1 MTAFRRLTIL
11 VVIVLASAY
20 GFVVLRGPQGIPAL
34 LEKHREIR
42 SLEEGNAALK
52 QPFSSGAK
60 FRNGGTASLA
70 RDRCADAAGRRS
82 ARTRRRRSAVALHD
96 LLALLRAPAS
106 APRRCSGG
114 WCR

>member
-52 QPFSSGAK
+52 QDLAARQERNRKLKESTAIQEQEIRKRLHLLKPGETQFVVPEPGAQ
-60 FRNGGTASLA
+60 
-70 RDRCADAAGRRS
+70 AAGQ
-82 ARTRRRRSAVALHD
+82 H
-96 LLALLRAPAS
+96 
-106 APRRCSGG
+106 
-114 WCR
+114 